1 MKDGIKKKQ
10 RKFNSTAILA
20 GGFLVV
26 ILIGTLLLM
35 LPISSSSGETTD
47 FSDCLFTS
55 VSATCVTGLT
65 TVNTAAHWSHFG
77 QIVILCMIQIGG
89 LGFMMITVLLSLL
102 IKRNLTPRERMLVMK
117 SYNIEQYDTTLQLV
131 RRICIGTFGIE
142 FIGTCVFSIRFI
154 PDFGVGEGIFKSVFH
169 SVSAFCNAGFDIVG
183 AGNPSIT
190 SMSHYTTDP
199 LVSITIMALIII
211 GGIGFVVWN
220 DIINLITRRMRLSVY
235 SRLVLIVTAILL
247 VGGALGIAVL
257 EWNNPQ
263 TLGSLSFGEK
273 ILASSFQ
280 STTLRTAGFEML
292 DNSAMNDAT
301 LLLSM
306 ILMFIG
312 GASGSTAGGVKVATV
327 GIILYSVARVF
338 FGKREII
345 LFKRK
350 VTDDTFVRAASIVI
364 IQLILVIIGTG
375 LISANEEYGILSVL
389 FEVASATGTVGLT
402 LGITPLLSD
411 FSQAILMLGMYFGRV
426 GILTVTYAIML
437 KLNDNDTAVT
447 YPKTNIMI
455 G

>member
-1 MKDGIKKKQ
+1 
-10 RKFNSTAILA
+10 
-20 GGFLVV
+20 
-26 ILIGTLLLM
+26 
-35 LPISSSSGETTD
+35 
-47 FSDCLFTS
+47 
-55 VSATCVTGLT
+55 
-65 TVNTAAHWSHFG
+65 
-77 QIVILCMIQIGG
+77 
-89 LGFMMITVLLSLL
+89 
-102 IKRNLTPRERMLVMK
+102 
-117 SYNIEQYDTTLQLV
+117 
-131 RRICIGTFGIE
+131 
-142 FIGTCVFSIRFI
+142 
-154 PDFGVGEGIFKSVFH
+154 
-169 SVSAFCNAGFDIVG
+169 
-183 AGNPSIT
+183 
-190 SMSHYTTDP
+190 
-199 LVSITIMALIII
+199 
-211 GGIGFVVWN
+211 
-220 DIINLITRRMRLSVY
+220 
-235 SRLVLIVTAILL
+235 
-247 VGGALGIAVL
+247 
-257 EWNNPQ
+257 
-263 TLGSLSFGEK
+263 
-273 ILASSFQ
+273 
-280 STTLRTAGFEML
+280 ML

-411 FSQAILMLGMYFGRV
+411 FSQAILMIGMYFGRV

-437 KLNDNDTAVT
+437 KLNDNDSAVT